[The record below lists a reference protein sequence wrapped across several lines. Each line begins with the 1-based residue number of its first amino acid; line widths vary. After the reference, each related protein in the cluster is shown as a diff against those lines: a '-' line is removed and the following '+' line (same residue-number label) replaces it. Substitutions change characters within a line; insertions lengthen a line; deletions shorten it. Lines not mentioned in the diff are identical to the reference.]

1 MADMS
6 IKDKDQLYKNLY
18 STKYVSDHALRLNVE
33 VLKEKIR
40 NGVIDEVRHVL
51 TEHQL
56 ADPLTKSGADP
67 RKLDVVLMSG
77 KHKAI

>member
-1 MADMS
+1 MF
-6 IKDKDQLYKNLY
+6 I
-18 STKYVSDHALRLNVE
+18 TGG
-33 VLKEKIR
+33 